1 MKVIFGKD
9 SAELADERLTV
20 LELDT
25 FFQAGLEEPVTAY
38 AVMDTSSVGIHQFPT
53 LQSFRDLH
61 NQMLEEYRKQN
72 FKYCED
78 ALEHLTGQWAGEL
91 DSFYEEFGQRIQS
104 LKDQKLKK
112 DWTGIVINTIA

>member
-25 FFQAGLEEPVTAY
+25 FFQVGLEEPITAY
-38 AVMDTSSVGIHQFPT
+38 AVMDTSNVGIHQFPT

-61 NQMLEEYRKQN
+61 NQMLDEYRKQN

-78 ALEHLTGQWAGEL
+78 ALEHLTGKWGGEL
-91 DSFYEEFGQRIQS
+91 DSFYEEFGKRIQT
-104 LKDQKLKK
+104 LKDQQLAK
-112 DWTGIVINTIA
+112 DWTGIVINTDT